1 MQISYSFHISSKKN
15 SITTTQKLSSVSKH
29 NMRKYFSKE
38 NRTGHYDSEKIVQ
51 LVGTDNLFRD
61 VENVYHEQFD
71 QALSEYNKNQ
81 KRTDRK
87 IPDYMRYISENA
99 KSDLAVEAIIQ
110 LGDKEFWEQVPEQ

>member
-29 NMRKYFSKE
+29 NMRKYSSKE

-51 LVGTDNLFRD
+51 LVGTDNLFQD

-71 QALSEYNKNQ
+71 QALFEYNKNQ
-81 KRTDRK
+81 KDYHFYSNLFRITGRILTSSFFHLHSE
-87 IPDYMRYISENA
+87 IPSP
-99 KSDLAVEAIIQ
+99 L
-110 LGDKEFWEQVPEQ
+110 P